1 MVKRRTTILGLGA
14 LATGSGAAF
23 TSAAFASST
32 EPSADFRVV
41 VDQQLV
47 VAANDSSAS
56 NVTTESEDS
65 DASNPS
71 DYLFGGPGDVI
82 NTDNINFGDVRSNGE
97 AAVNDGT
104 NDDLEV
110 AVAVTSDEYGSF
122 DPILQVENQGD
133 TAAEVGITIA
143 EYGDDVS
150 SDGDADGQPIAES
163 EVDDAFTFKI
173 DGEDVGSSSFETVG
187 AVETGDI
194 SIDLDLDYITDSDL
208 RSAADPA
215 DPGAPDHGD
224 VFGDGAAV
232 DTVDL
237 VDAIEVGV
245 EDTST

>member
-1 MVKRRTTILGLGA
+1 M
-14 LATGSGAAF
+14 GSGAAF

-47 VAANDSSAS
+47 VRGNQSPGS
-56 NVTTESEDS
+56 NVTVDGIDGGDVS
-65 DASNPS
+65 DPTN
-71 DYLFGGPGDVI
+71 YLFGGSEDVI
-82 NTDNINFGDVRSNGE
+82 NTSNINFSEVRSDGE
-97 AAVNDGT
+97 AAVNGGT
-104 NDDLEV
+104 NDNLEV
-110 AVAVTSDEYGSF
+110 AVAVTSEEDGSF

-133 TAAEVGITIA
+133 TAADVGITIA

-150 SDGDADGQPIAES
+150 SDGTEDGQPIEES

-173 DGEDVGSSSFETVG
+173 DEEIVGSSSFETVG